1 MEVMKSNLANEIR
14 EQDIVDDLINTG
26 QEFAVDN
33 WQGQGAYEIV
43 VSCDTCLGA
52 GYYDASLDY
61 TEPPILCE
69 DCQGD
74 GFDYV
79 KIVAD
84 CVEEFAMSFDEW
96 DIRKERLE
104 RIVKW

>member
-1 MEVMKSNLANEIR
+1 MSNLANEIR
-14 EQDIVDDLINTG
+14 EQDIVDHLINTG

-33 WQGQGAYEIV
+33 WQGQGVYELEV
-43 VSCDTCLGA
+43 LCDTCN
-52 GYYDASLDY
+52 GYGVLDASPDY
-61 TEPPILCE
+61 TEPPIQCD

-104 RIVKW
+104 RIVKLCR

>member
-1 MEVMKSNLANEIR
+1 MSNLANEIR

-52 GYYDASLDY
+52 GYYDASPDY
-61 TEPPILCE
+61 TEPPIQCE

-104 RIVKW
+104 RIVKLCR